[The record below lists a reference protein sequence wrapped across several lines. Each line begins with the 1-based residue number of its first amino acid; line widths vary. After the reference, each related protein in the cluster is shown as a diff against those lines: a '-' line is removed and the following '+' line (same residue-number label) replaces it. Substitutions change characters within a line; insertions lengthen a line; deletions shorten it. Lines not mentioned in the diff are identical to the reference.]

1 MPGPASAS
9 TGPAPAIVI
18 AGAGEDGTVEAD
30 VVVAGVGAAPETSLA
45 EAAGIETADGAVMA
59 DPGAALKSVLRSPVA
74 G

>member
-18 AGAGEDGTVEAD
+18 ARR
-30 VVVAGVGAAPETSLA
+30 AAP
-45 EAAGIETADGAVMA
+45 GPAVLA
-59 DPGAALKSVLRSPVA
+59 DPGVALKSVLRSPVA